1 MGAQLPGD
9 NLKLLGNPYIW
20 SCQQMMQARF
30 TLQRMQK
37 GEGAAA
43 GTQGGVIGT

>member
-1 MGAQLPGD
+1 MGTRLPGD
-9 NLKLLGNPYIW
+9 MLELLGHPYIW

-30 TLQRMQK
+30 TLQRTQK